1 MADAGDHHSEATGA
15 VPVTSLPSE
24 VAQQPEENTSIS
36 NAGATTRSTGVQSRT
51 EDSRVATIA
60 PEEDEAIADLSD
72 TASSTQSIRSSVLSY
87 PIEYGRQYHAY
98 KAGTYHRPN
107 DEAELD
113 RLDLFHA
120 MLLTAHDDRLHLASL
135 VPPPQRILDCG
146 SGTGI
151 WAIEIGEKFPNAEVI
166 GVDISANTPDF
177 VPPNVRFEIDDVEDQ
192 WTWGAPFDYIH
203 SRYMTGG
210 IKDWRKYVGQCF
222 E

>member
-151 WAIEIGEKFPNAEVI
+151 WAIEIGEKFPQ
-166 GVDISANTPDF
+166 
-177 VPPNVRFEIDDVEDQ
+177 R
-192 WTWGAPFDYIH
+192 
-203 SRYMTGG
+203 GG
-210 IKDWRKYVGQCF
+210 DWC
-222 E
+222 